1 MTNLIIH
8 AITVQN
14 PKRNDTV
21 QLRIHEDGMISVK
34 FINHVK
40 TQCFHKDDTESL
52 AHFLT
57 EYFFPRERIRI
68 IALLTKERQKHPIL
82 SEVLKNLNR
91 VGC

>member
-8 AITVQN
+8 AITIQN

-21 QLRIHEDGMISVK
+21 QLRIHENGMVSVK

-40 TQCFHKDDTESL
+40 TQLFQKEDAESL

-68 IALLTKERQKHPIL
+68 IALLTKERQRHLVIKD
-82 SEVLKNLNR
+82 VLNNISNFED
-91 VGC
+91 